1 MEYWIKKKILFGTLG
16 GTSDIRITFCI
27 FRQFALTLNT
37 MMLYID
43 RKHKRIGEHTLYYI
57 FVISG

>member
-27 FRQFALTLNT
+27 NRQFALILNT

-43 RKHKRIGEHTLYYI
+43 RKH
-57 FVISG
+57 